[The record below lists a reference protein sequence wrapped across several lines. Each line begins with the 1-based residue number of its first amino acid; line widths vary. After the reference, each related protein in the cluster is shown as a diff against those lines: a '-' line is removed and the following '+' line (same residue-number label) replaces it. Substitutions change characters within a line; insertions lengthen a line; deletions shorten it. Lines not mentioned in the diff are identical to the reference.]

1 MKHAFPCLIIGAL
14 AGAANG
20 FFGSGG
26 GLFLVPL
33 LSGWVKISPKQALAT
48 SVAVVFLLSAVST
61 AFYLSR
67 GTISLSAAAPYLLG
81 GFLGGIASGRLFR
94 QLSSSLLQRLFG
106 LLLLWGGIRSL
117 LLW

>member
-1 MKHAFPCLIIGAL
+1 MKERLQYLTIGAL

-33 LSGWVKISPKQALAT
+33 LAGWVKTTQKQAFAT

-61 AFYLSR
+61 AFYLYR
-67 GTISLSAAAPYLLG
+67 GTISLSVAYPYLIG
-81 GFLGGIASGRLFR
+81 GFLGGIVSGLVFR
-94 QLSSSLLQRLFG
+94 QISSSLLRRLFG
-106 LLLLWGGIRSL
+106 LLLIWGGIRSV

>member
-1 MKHAFPCLIIGAL
+1 MKQRLQYLTIGAL

-33 LSGWVKISPKQALAT
+33 LSGWGGITQKQAFAS

-61 AFYLSR
+61 AFYLYR
-67 GTISLSAAAPYLLG
+67 GTVSLIVAAPYLLG
-81 GFLGGIASGRLFR
+81 GFVGGILSGILFR
-94 QLSSSLLQRLFG
+94 QISASLLRRLFG
-106 LLLLWGGIRSL
+106 ILLLWGGIRAV